1 MEVMEAKANLT
12 EGMHFDVSLGSGYHL
27 ELDTPPDHGGTGRG
41 GRPMELLLAGLAGC
55 TGLDVVDIMRKS
67 RQDINGLQVLV
78 NGERATDY
86 PMVFTHIRVEYVVR
100 GRNISEDAL
109 QRAIKLSEEKY
120 CSASAML
127 GKTAKIETSYRIE
140 EG

>member
-1 MEVMEAKANLT
+1 MT
-12 EGMHFDVSLGSGYHL
+12 EGMHFDVSLGSGYRL

-41 GRPMELLLAGLAGC
+41 ARPMELLLAGLAGC

-67 RQDINGLQVLV
+67 RQDVTGFQVLV
-78 NGERATDY
+78 DGERATEY
-86 PMVFTHIRVEYVVR
+86 PMVFNHIRVEYVIQ
-100 GRNISEDAL
+100 GRNISEAAL